1 MDYSS
6 NDNGILPLYASRRVL
21 SYDLSSFDRP
31 FIANVA
37 WLYEIPFGKHGN
49 PVVKT
54 VLGNWNVSGTITFA
68 SGAPQSMGFS
78 TTTGVDLI
86 GGGDGQRINVSANP
100 NLPRGTR
107 NGTQWF
113 DKSVFSLPA
122 LGYIGSA
129 SRYVFRGPGQNQWDL
144 SVFKNVMMR
153 ERASLQFRGE
163 FYNAFNHTQWS
174 GINASPQ
181 FNPATGAQTNA
192 LFGQATSDRGPRV
205 IQLALRV
212 SF

>member
-1 MDYSS
+1 S

-122 LGYIGSA
+122 LGYIG
-129 SRYVFRGPGQNQWDL
+129 
-144 SVFKNVMMR
+144 
-153 ERASLQFRGE
+153 
-163 FYNAFNHTQWS
+163 
-174 GINASPQ
+174 
-181 FNPATGAQTNA
+181 
-192 LFGQATSDRGPRV
+192 
-205 IQLALRV
+205 
-212 SF
+212 